1 VGDSECIS
9 ELRLIPYALP
19 LKRPWS
25 TAHGVLDCRRG
36 FLIELC
42 CAEGLCGFGD
52 CAPLQT
58 AGTESL
64 SNAQARLAQAAEA
77 FRHRLPRELSA
88 AVSRWR
94 DTPAARC
101 AVETALLDVQ
111 SQRAGLALSRWLRA
125 DSGDT
130 VLVNAAAGGLD
141 QDCAQRCLSV
151 AAQGY
156 EVVKLKIAQDNIESE
171 INKILFILDKLPSN
185 VRLRLDANGGWS
197 LSDAARLV
205 EALRDAPIDSL
216 EEPLRDPSREDLRRL
231 QACVPWSLAL
241 DESVPLWPRSEWLS
255 DPPARRVVC
264 KPAVHGGLSETLDFA
279 QSLQAA
285 GVQAVVS
292 TTLESAAGTWACAH
306 LAAALN
312 NGLVHGLGTSDWFA
326 RNTGAPPP
334 VQAGRIE
341 CADRAGLGFVPYT
354 RVA

>member
-9 ELRLIPYALP
+9 ELRLIPYALR

-36 FLIELC
+36 FLIELR
-42 CAEGLCGFGD
+42 CAEGPCGFGD
-52 CAPLQT
+52 CAPLQA

-64 SNAQARLAQAAEA
+64 SNAQARLTQVAQAY
-77 FRHRLPRELSA
+77 RHRPPRELSA
-88 AVSRWR
+88 AISQWR
-94 DTPAARC
+94 DAPAARC

-111 SQRAGLALSRWLRA
+111 SQRAGLPLSRWLSA

-141 QDCAQRCLSV
+141 QDCVRRCLS
-151 AAQGY
+151 ATTQGY
-156 EVVKLKIAQDNIESE
+156 EVVKLKVAQDNIERE
-171 INKILFILDKLPSN
+171 IRRILDIIDNLHSKM
-185 VRLRLDANGGWS
+185 RLRLDANGGWS
-197 LSDAARLV
+197 LRDAVQLV

-216 EEPLRDPSREDLRRL
+216 EEPLRDPCREDLRRL
-231 QACVPWSLAL
+231 QACVPWPLAL
-241 DESVPLWPRSEWLS
+241 DESVSLWPRSEWLS

-279 QSLQAA
+279 RSLRAA
-285 GVQAVVS
+285 GVQTVVS

-326 RNTGAPPP
+326 RDTGGPPP
-334 VQAGRIE
+334 VQGGRIE
-341 CADRAGLGFVPYT
+341 FADRAGLGFVPYAC
-354 RVA
+354 VA